1 LSVYLASQLT
11 TASAHSD
18 SYGKFP
24 LQLLA
29 NVSKHLVESLKS
41 IVDGLLL
48 VYGERVGKIV

>member
-41 IVDGLLL
+41 IVDGLLI
-48 VYGERVGKIV
+48 VYEKRVGGIV